1 MIKKVKYKQGKIQ
14 PKSETLYLTV
24 RLCLLWSLTIFL
36 NMQTTTLQ
44 AQVTDAVIDNSRL
57 LFDRGEY
64 QKTIKMLLPA
74 LGDTSSLDN
83 NYKNVAVLH
92 MLSTA
97 FHRIGDDEAAY
108 EFYNKYQIIKD
119 TLIRKQQNAYR
130 DSLEAKSQLLL
141 KQKTIISRQV
151 AIDRQK
157 ATLYKRKF
165 WILITASGCTFI
177 LIVLVLRLRGAYK
190 RNQII
195 EEQELQA
202 IREKEINQY
211 SINIS
216 TKQDE
221 REKIFINMQK
231 FILPRIEK
239 IQTIVAAIF
248 NNGDSND
255 VHQELGD
262 SLRYLNII
270 SVEIDTIFQRET
282 AQATGRAEA
291 LVLCLEGFLSN
302 LGENNLISFSW
313 YGKERDMAGDLTH
326 EILRIVQEFIQ
337 NKIKHAADR
346 QAFIELKFE
355 DDALILC
362 LFYSVA
368 NTEASD
374 SVVFPGLGMESIR
387 QRMLKINGRIQMSVG
402 EQFNIKLTVPYKPVD
417 CISSGADSII

>member
-302 LGENNLISFSW
+302 LGGNNLISFSW

-346 QAFIELKFE
+346 QAFIEF
-355 DDALILC
+355 
-362 LFYSVA
+362 
-368 NTEASD
+368 
-374 SVVFPGLGMESIR
+374 
-387 QRMLKINGRIQMSVG
+387 
-402 EQFNIKLTVPYKPVD
+402 
-417 CISSGADSII
+417 

>member
-1 MIKKVKYKQGKIQ
+1 
-14 PKSETLYLTV
+14 
-24 RLCLLWSLTIFL
+24 
-36 NMQTTTLQ
+36 
-44 AQVTDAVIDNSRL
+44 
-57 LFDRGEY
+57 
-64 QKTIKMLLPA
+64 

-221 REKIFINMQK
+221 REKIFTNMQK

-282 AQATGRAEA
+282 AQDTGRAEA
-291 LVLCLEGFLSN
+291 LVICLEGFLSN

-313 YGKERDMAGDLTH
+313 YGKERDMGGGLTH

-355 DDALILC
+355 DDGLILC

-402 EQFNIKLTVPYKPVD
+402 EQFNIILTVPYKPVD